1 MGMGEVGGWG
11 NSAANVRES
20 GQGPLALSYT
30 YVQLFVLVCMHC
42 AIGCMTHVQEVW
54 AFQDLRTVSTFKFDN
69 DRIIIDYIVTASKK
83 KKASVLFQKY
93 YYETIIFLIPSMQF
107 V

>member
-1 MGMGEVGGWG
+1 MWDGDGGSRRWG

-30 YVQLFVLVCMHC
+30 YVQLFVLVYMHC

-69 DRIIIDYIVTASKK
+69 RHIFID
-83 KKASVLFQKY
+83 
-93 YYETIIFLIPSMQF
+93 
-107 V
+107 